1 MSTPTSTSDRLEIL
15 LVEDTLEEAL
25 LVRSLLEEMGGF
37 KVTLAQDGIRGC
49 DLAENQ
55 DWDLVI
61 TDLNL
66 PGRDGMDLIRLS
78 KERSPDTPVLAM
90 TAFAGPYVDQA
101 FRTGA
106 DDVIEKPVDQ
116 EDLKRRIKILAARR
130 RKAADVKEDRTV
142 LAIGAFP
149 GDVEAGCGGIL
160 LSRRAKGEQ
169 VLILTMSPGG
179 EGANPDRSL
188 AAARKAAKAMSAVL
202 VVPDDFGA
210 TLPGDDDVTRT
221 VEGLVREHH
230 PDTILAPSHNDVR
243 ESRRDVYRG
252 ALSGG
257 PLVPNFL
264 TYQSATTTLEF
275 RPTAFVDIGEYME
288 QKLGVLNAYA
298 DQVGGRPHLEP
309 SLIRATARY
318 WGRFLGYGDVEPLEV
333 VRSAE

>member
-1 MSTPTSTSDRLEIL
+1 MTIPKTGEERLEVL

-25 LVRSLLEEMGGF
+25 LIRTLLEDMGQF

-49 DLAENQ
+49 DLVENQ
-55 DWDLVI
+55 EWDLI
-61 TDLNL
+61 LTDLNL

-90 TAFAGPYVDQA
+90 TAFSGPYVDQA

-106 DDVIEKPVDQ
+106 DDVIEKPVDKD
-116 EDLKRRIKILAARR
+116 DLERRIKILAERR
-130 RKAADVKEDRTV
+130 RSNAETKGDRTV
-142 LAIGAFP
+142 LAVGAFP

-160 LSRRAKGEQ
+160 LARRAKGEQ
-169 VLILTMSPGG
+169 ILILTMSPGG
-179 EGANPDRSL
+179 EGADPDRSL

-221 VEGLVREHH
+221 VERLVREHH
-230 PDTILAPSHNDVR
+230 PDAIFAPSHNDVR
-243 ESRRDVYRG
+243 ESRRDIYRG

-257 PLVPNFL
+257 PLVPDFL
-264 TYQSATTTLEF
+264 TYQSATTTLDF
-275 RPTAFVDIGEYME
+275 RPTLFVNIEEYIE
-288 QKLGVLNAYA
+288 EKLGVLNAYA
-298 DQVGGRPHLEP
+298 DQVHGRPHLEP

-318 WGRFLGYGDVEPLEV
+318 WGRFLGYAHVEPLEV

>member
-1 MSTPTSTSDRLEIL
+1 MSDRLEVL

-25 LVRSLLEEMGGF
+25 LIRSLLEQMGDF

-90 TAFAGPYVDQA
+90 TAFSGPYVDQA
-101 FRTGA
+101 FRAGA
-106 DDVIEKPVDQ
+106 DDVLQKPVDR
-116 EDLKRRIKILAARR
+116 EDLQRRIKILAERR
-130 RKAADVKEDRTV
+130 RREAEAKGERTV
-142 LAIGAFP
+142 LAVGAFP

-169 VLILTMSPGG
+169 ILILTMSPGG
-179 EGANPDRSL
+179 EGANPDTALSAAR
-188 AAARKAAKAMSAVL
+188 AAAEGM
-202 VVPDDFGA
+202 GA
-210 TLPGDDDVTRT
+210 TLLVPERFGARLPDEEEVTDT
-221 VEGLVREHH
+221 VQRLVREHH
-230 PDTILAPSHNDVR
+230 PDAIFAPSHNDVR
-243 ESRRDVYRG
+243 ESRRDTYRG

-257 PLVPNFL
+257 PLVPDFMA
-264 TYQSATTTLEF
+264 YQSATTTLEF
-275 RPTAFVDIGEYME
+275 RPTAFVDIGEYMDR
-288 QKLGVLNAYA
+288 KLKVLEAYGA
-298 DQVGGRPHLEP
+298 QVEGRPHLEP
-309 SLIRATARY
+309 TLIRATARY